1 MRNISQKQEVTRNPD
16 WSHKPVDIDD
26 IEDNELLQFTIY
38 HNSKNKPH
46 LPVAHMDLDIAT
58 LREHLD
64 KSGEE
69 MIKFQEKFSG
79 SNLERKKH
87 HIINYY
93 HTFSWRN
100 HRLSD
105 FDGG

>member
-16 WSHKPVDIDD
+16 WSHESVDIDD
-26 IEDNELLQFTIY
+26 IEDNELLQFTVY

-64 KSGEE
+64 KSGEK

-79 SNLERKKH
+79 FNPFQS
-87 HIINYY
+87 IFY
-93 HTFSWRN
+93 S
-100 HRLSD
+100 
-105 FDGG
+105 